1 MDELSFRRAIYA
13 EPNTSAPEIIQAAKD
28 DPAKQA
34 FWDEVKAMDA
44 QLAQAMH
51 IPVPENFAD
60 KLILRHRLDEFSQ
73 NRKKRPWYLAMAAS
87 IAMVVGISYMALV
100 AGNNGL
106 TNDVFAHVSHQY
118 VNKEIAMSGQNVT
131 QDAINQKMLIFNGAI
146 SEEIGEVLSA
156 NYCYLNTIK
165 SLHMIIKGKTGLIN
179 LFVVPDDKNQEFKE
193 DFSNDYLV
201 GTSFLLASAKIII
214 VGDNREEISHLR
226 AVAQRAF
233 RF

>member
-13 EPNTSAPEIIQAAKD
+13 EPNTSAPDIIQAAKD

-34 FWDEVKAMDA
+34 FWDDVKVMDA
-44 QLAQAMH
+44 KLAQAMH

-73 NRKKRPWYLAMAAS
+73 KRKKRPWYLAMVAS
-87 IAMVVGISYMALV
+87 IAMVVGTSYMALL

-118 VNKEIAMSGQNVT
+118 MSKEIAMSGQNVT
-131 QDAINQKMLIFNGAI
+131 RDAINTKMQIFNGAV
-146 SEEIGEVLSA
+146 SSEIGEVVSA
-156 NYCYLNTIK
+156 NYCYLDNIK

-179 LFVVPDDKNQEFKE
+179 LFVVPDDKSQALKE
-193 DFSNDYLV
+193 NFNKNNLV

-214 VGDNREEISHLR
+214 VGDNKEEISQLR
-226 AVAQRAF
+226 TVAQSAF
-233 RF
+233 IF